1 MKVRL
6 VATLLA
12 MAVVALPVRAADEE
26 NPYKNVKVGDYASYK
41 MTTKVAGMDIAG
53 TIVQSVTAKSDKE
66 VTIKAGGKVSFM
78 GKDIDIPEQEQ
89 KIDLTKPYDPTKIG
103 GALPAGTDV
112 KVEKGKEGKEKL
124 KIGGKEYDATWTEY
138 KMKAKAMGQDVETDL
153 KVWMSKDAPMG
164 MVKMTMSGDA
174 AGQKIDMT
182 MEMTETGNKK

>member
-6 VATLLA
+6 FAAVLALGAVTLA
-12 MAVVALPVRAADEE
+12 ARAADED
-26 NPYKNVKVGDYASYK
+26 NPYKNVKKGDYATYK
-41 MTTKVAGMDIAG
+41 MSTKVAGMDITG
-53 TIVQSVTAKSDKE
+53 TIVQTVTDKTDKE

-112 KVEKGKEGKEKL
+112 KVEKGKEGKEKI
-124 KIGGKEYDATWTEY
+124 KVGGKEYDATWTEY
-138 KMKAKAMGQDVETDL
+138 KMKAKAMGQDVATDL

-164 MVKMTMSGDA
+164 MVKMTMNGDA
-174 AGQKIDMT
+174 AGQKIEMT